1 MCLSFPA
8 RVVQVNDM
16 VVFVDYGN
24 NHIEPVINS
33 TNEELKE
40 GDYVIVSYGMIISK
54 ISEEEYK
61 EMLNYESELKRALDN
76 TDQVF

>member
-8 RVVQVNDM
+8 RVVQVNNM

-40 GDYVIVSYGMIISK
+40 GDYVIISYGMIISK

-61 EMLNYESELKRALDN
+61 EMLNYESELKRALEN
-76 TDQVF
+76 TD

>member
-8 RVVQVNDM
+8 RVVQVNDI

-40 GDYVIVSYGMIISK
+40 GDYVIVSYGMIVSK

-61 EMLNYESELKRALDN
+61 KMLNYESELKRALEN
-76 TDQVF
+76 TDQIF

>member
-8 RVVQVNDM
+8 KVVQIDDM

-33 TNEELKE
+33 SGQELKE
-40 GDYVIVSYGMIISK
+40 GDYVVVSYGMIISK
-54 ISEEEYK
+54 ISEDEFK
-61 EMLNYESELKRALDN
+61 EMINYELELKRVVEDSN
-76 TDQVF
+76 QFF